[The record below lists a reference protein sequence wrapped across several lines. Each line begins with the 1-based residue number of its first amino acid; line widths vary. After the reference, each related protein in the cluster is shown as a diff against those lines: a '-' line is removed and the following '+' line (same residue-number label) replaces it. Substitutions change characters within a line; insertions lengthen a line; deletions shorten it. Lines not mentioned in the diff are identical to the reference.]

1 MGKNISGTGMDTNI
15 TKSYS
20 WGYGISRDGRA
31 KKIAVLDLTE
41 ESHGAAVGLGQAD
54 TSTYRLYQKM
64 DPETTYPNVLTS
76 GGTDGAKLPMIFDNQ
91 ELAIKAAVK
100 TAIGADKEHLKMIH
114 IRDTLHIA
122 DIEISEALLD
132 EARKIP
138 ELEILG
144 KPEEMKFNEN
154 GNLFE

>member
-1 MGKNISGTGMDTNI
+1 
-15 TKSYS
+15 
-20 WGYGISRDGRA
+20 
-31 KKIAVLDLTE
+31 
-41 ESHGAAVGLGQAD
+41 
-54 TSTYRLYQKM
+54 
-64 DPETTYPNVLTS
+64 
-76 GGTDGAKLPMIFDNQ
+76 
-91 ELAIKAAVK
+91 
-100 TAIGADKEHLKMIH
+100 MIH